1 MKYISKCRKCNGKM
15 KEGKAIEQTYTG
27 IPDFIGDDHIC
38 TVSPGGP
45 GKLIKFLKCEDCGWS
60 VYE

>member
-1 MKYISKCRKCNGKM
+1 M
-15 KEGKAIEQTYTG
+15 KEGKAIEQTHTG
-27 IPDFIGDDHIC
+27 IPDFIWDDHIC